1 VSTAVAARIALHHSL
16 HSIIVCNLSTTK
28 SRRTA
33 PCAAARAARAGRAT
47 RASAWW
53 RVVALACSA
62 RGEGAPVGKALMSAR
77 AVVQLGEGAA
87 HLTIVG
93 CPDRRLLHRRSIG
106 AVDGLSI
113 GAVEELSGPDE
124 IVKGGVRVRVRVLGQ
139 GIERPGPRICA
150 RAPVG
155 GLKAAPRPID
165 IPLASTHHPY
175 LSPVPISGR
184 PSPLPMAVSAGFYN
198 TAR

>member
-1 VSTAVAARIALHHSL
+1 MSTAVAARSAVIKVCIPSKSAIHQSL
-16 HSIIVCNLSTTK
+16 QSIHDEVSTDGSVCGGARSARRAREAR
-28 SRRTA
+28 SRH
-33 PCAAARAARAGRAT
+33 AR
-47 RASAWW
+47 SAWW

-124 IVKGGVRVRVRVLGQ
+124 IVKGGVRVRVRVSTLSAS
-139 GIERPGPRICA
+139 PTL
-150 RAPVG
+150 AP
-155 GLKAAPRPID
+155 A
-165 IPLASTHHPY
+165 
-175 LSPVPISGR
+175 
-184 PSPLPMAVSAGFYN
+184 
-198 TAR
+198 